1 MLVSSQVLR
10 NSYLPDGIVKEFPYS
25 FPILE
30 SSHIKVVKEVTI
42 VDPISLATTKSTEE
56 IPISDYTVLG
66 AGDEQG
72 GTIVFN
78 VPPANGVPI
87 TILRNTPFVQLYK
100 YTELDNFP
108 AESHENALSLHVM
121 MCLQILEIISRAI
134 VLPETSTE
142 KPSDLLSNFYEMY
155 ETVKIADEKLSTAL
169 QNLFTQVIQTFT
181 TQDGVLE
188 YELGTDYVDPNSNN
202 LLLVMDHVVQ
212 QPDVAYKIIAPN
224 KIAFTSNPGAGHEV
238 WGISSLS
245 FANPDI
251 KAVITKA
258 ISDIQDS
265 ATSWISSITQT
276 GAEQAQAVVD
286 KGAEQVQRAKAWA
299 ESGTPPDPA
308 DENSKS
314 AKEWAM
320 IAGDVIPIA
329 TGTSLGKVKLGETIT
344 GKEDGTIDVAE
355 AVLNDID
362 NNTGNITYLQ
372 NTKLDKTA
380 LSDAINSASRTNA
393 ASSAAVNDL
402 RKQSMAFPSLDYID
416 IQLDWQTVTNSNKIG
431 TYVAPADGYIM
442 MDVVLNSV
450 TNSVTQDGDNIYI
463 TIIKKNSEGEN
474 IVVFADSRTC
484 WSRQYPAI
492 TAPVRKGN
500 IFNVAINGYLAKTH
514 FVKFVYA
521 EGALL

>member
-10 NSYLPDGIVKEFPYS
+10 NSYLPDGVVKEFPYS

-30 SSHIKVVKEVTI
+30 SSHIKVVKEVTV
-42 VDPISLATTKSTEE
+42 VDPISLTATKSTEE
-56 IPISDYTVLG
+56 IPVSEYSVLG

-78 VPPANGVPI
+78 NPPANGVPI

-121 MCLQILEIISRAI
+121 MCLQILEIVSRAI

-142 KPSDLLSNFYEMY
+142 KPSDVLSNFYEMY
-155 ETVKIADEKLSTAL
+155 ETVKIADEKMSIAL
-169 QNLFTQVIQTFT
+169 QNLFTQTIQTFT

-251 KAVITKA
+251 RA
-258 ISDIQDS
+258 IIENAKDDCIAILQ
-265 ATSWISSITQT
+265 
-276 GAEQAQAVVD
+276 AEG
-286 KGAEQVQRAKAWA
+286 KKWSGLSKAWA
-299 ESGTPPDPA
+299 ESDTPPDPA

-314 AKEWAM
+314 AKTWAM
-320 IAGDVIPIA
+320 IASDAIPIA
-329 TGTSLGKVKLGETIT
+329 TDILLGKVKGGGNIIISQ
-344 GKEDGTIDVAE
+344 DGTMNVEQSILDSIAG
-355 AVLNDID
+355 
-362 NNTGNITYLQ
+362 NTQAITNLQ
-372 NTKLDKTA
+372 ADKLDKSAISSVLDSESEETV
-380 LSDAINSASRTNA
+380 LSSLGAKMLNEKIINSKKVTLLEERTEIGNVTLTGVEVGKPIFIL
-393 ASSAAVNDL
+393 SSQPTVN
-402 RKQSMAFPSLDYID
+402 SMAYAYMSCLSGSLDGIVPNSTITAISLGLQSGNYSTNIACVIPTQD
-416 IQLDWQTVTNSNKIG
+416 TVVFNISVMTG
-431 TYVAPADGYIM
+431 GYI
-442 MDVVLNSV
+442 
-450 TNSVTQDGDNIYI
+450 
-463 TIIKKNSEGEN
+463 
-474 IVVFADSRTC
+474 
-484 WSRQYPAI
+484 
-492 TAPVRKGN
+492 VR
-500 IFNVAINGYLAKTH
+500 FYQ
-514 FVKFVYA
+514 
-521 EGALL
+521 